1 MILFCNFLD
10 KNLCFTQILTK
21 FLQICVEHPELS
33 QVIWSLRSNNDR
45 SCSFN
50 LVKMWQNG
58 LGFRTRPPRIPKKE
72 REQQQHSKLKYT
84 KEGNRMFQDRGKAN
98 NPPEEGNSESNA
110 STPENRRK
118 GYSNN
123 LIKITHL
130 FFTLA
135 VTKHRRSHKVN

>member
-10 KNLCFTQILTK
+10 KNRCFTKILIN

-72 REQQQHSKLKYT
+72 KEQQKHSKLKYT
-84 KEGNRMFQDRGKAN
+84 KEGNRVFQDRGKAN
-98 NPPEEGNSESNA
+98 NPPEEGNSESNV

-123 LIKITHL
+123 LI
-130 FFTLA
+130 
-135 VTKHRRSHKVN
+135 